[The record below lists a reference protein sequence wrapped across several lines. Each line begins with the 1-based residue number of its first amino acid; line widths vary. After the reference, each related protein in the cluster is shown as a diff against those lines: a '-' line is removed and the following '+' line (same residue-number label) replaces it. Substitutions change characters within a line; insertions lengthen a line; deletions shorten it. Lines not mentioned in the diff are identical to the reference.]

1 MSSQHDYYKESE
13 FNGKWIPMSKKEI
26 IELCDE
32 KSNLINELK
41 DKLEK
46 SMEVWKFYWSG
57 GLLGEDHTA
66 ELRPKSWQKELAEA
80 QGEDYSDSDE
90 EEEEEESDEEEE
102 EELKYQF
109 TSEDSKQMIEML
121 KKERDYQHTRFLK
134 EQIERSEMK
143 EQFNNLIDLIKTA
156 DTDEKIKLLQN
167 HLEKID

>member
-26 IELCDE
+26 IELCDDYIKDNRIKDLKIKEQIEENEKLKEEHNTFNEIWKTEGITEQEIIDLKRGHVE
-32 KSNLINELK
+32 KSNLIKELK

-57 GLLGEDHTA
+57 GLLGEDHTN

-90 EEEEEESDEEEE
+90 EEED
-102 EELKYQF
+102 
-109 TSEDSKQMIEML
+109 
-121 KKERDYQHTRFLK
+121 
-134 EQIERSEMK
+134 
-143 EQFNNLIDLIKTA
+143 
-156 DTDEKIKLLQN
+156 
-167 HLEKID
+167 